1 VSAIR
6 ESRGDRLFLTVVYM
20 FLALVTAIT
29 LYPLIYVFSASLSS
43 ANAVI
48 NGEVWLWPVH
58 LTMLGYEAVLR
69 YGSVLQGFVN
79 SVEYTSGSVVLTVVL
94 TVLLAYPL
102 SRKSLPGRKV
112 VIWALLIALMFNGG
126 LIPYYL
132 VVKNLGLLNTALSQ
146 IIPSAMNV
154 WLVILAKTYFQSTVS
169 QDLYEAAQLDGCGEV
184 RFLARIVV
192 PLSMPIIAVIVLITA
207 VTHWNS
213 YFDALIFLNS
223 QRLYPLQL
231 VLRQILIEGQTTLS
245 GFGVT
250 TSVSSQALNYLQDMA
265 TLMKYSLIVI
275 TTVPIVLLY
284 PLVQRYFVKGIM
296 IGSIKE

>member
-1 VSAIR
+1 MSAIR

>member
-6 ESRGDRLFLTVVYM
+6 ESRGDRVFLTVVYI

-79 SVEYTSGSVVLTVVL
+79 SVEYTSGSVILTVVL

-250 TSVSSQALNYLQDMA
+250 TSVSSQAMNYLQDMA

>member
-1 VSAIR
+1 MSAIR
-6 ESRGDRLFLTVVYM
+6 ESRGDRVFLTVVYI

-79 SVEYTSGSVVLTVVL
+79 SVEYTSGSVILTVVL

-250 TSVSSQALNYLQDMA
+250 TSVSSQAMNYLQDMA

>member
-1 VSAIR
+1 
-6 ESRGDRLFLTVVYM
+6 M

>member
-1 VSAIR
+1 MSTIR
-6 ESRGDRLFLTVVYM
+6 ESRGDRVFLTLVYI
-20 FLALVTAIT
+20 FLAFVTAVT

-58 LTMLGYEAVLR
+58 LTLLGYEAVLR

-79 SVEYTSGSVVLTVVL
+79 SVEYTSGSVVLTVIL

-102 SRKSLPGRKV
+102 SRKTLPGRKI

-184 RFLARIVV
+184 RFLARIVI

-250 TSVSSQALNYLQDMA
+250 TSVSSQAMNYLQDMA

-275 TTVPIVLLY
+275 TTVPMVLLY